1 MINHFRTHLLNQP
14 HHFFAESQF
23 PIYTDPKFVPVPFDD
38 ATKRIDTIL
47 FGRSSFGEVSDGTL
61 RNYRFIEFLHLIS
74 ACNLYRHVRLF
85 DTRETYKLSHF
96 GAMNLDLFV
105 PPRHIAEVID
115 EALSLGQS
123 VYADLFFP
131 LRKSFPEYE
140 EGFRHVTDTINRFC
154 LLLFAQAIRNERR
167 E

>member
-1 MINHFRTHLLNQP
+1 MINHFQAHLLNQP
-14 HHFFAESQF
+14 HCFFARSQF
-23 PIYTDPKFVPVPFDD
+23 PIYIDPKFVPAPHDD

-47 FGRSSFGEVSDGTL
+47 FEQVSDGSL
-61 RNYRFIEFLHLIS
+61 RNYRYIEFLHLIS
-74 ACNLYRHVRLF
+74 ACNLYRHVRRF

-96 GAMNLDLFV
+96 ETMNLDLYT
-105 PPRHIAEVID
+105 PPRHISEVID

-123 VYADLFFP
+123 TYIDLFFP
-131 LRKSFPEYE
+131 LRVSFPEYE
-140 EGFRHVTDTINRFC
+140 EGFRHVTDTIHRFC

>member
-1 MINHFRTHLLNQP
+1 M
-14 HHFFAESQF
+14 
-23 PIYTDPKFVPVPFDD
+23 
-38 ATKRIDTIL
+38 IL
-47 FGRSSFGEVSDGTL
+47 FGEGPDGTL
-61 RNYRFIEFLHLIS
+61 CNYRFIEFLHLIS
-74 ACNLYRHVRLF
+74 ACNLYRHVQRF
-85 DTRETYKLSHF
+85 DVRETYKLSHF

-105 PPRHIAEVID
+105 PPRHITEVID

-140 EGFRHVTDTINRFC
+140 EGFRHVTDSLHRFC